1 MVLWEGFF
9 PKSLSSNLKFFY
21 LFFARIIFFFF
32 WEKSDHF
39 SSSIPKI
46 FRRDPVQILCPAH
59 RTWQWF
65 FETRRHD
72 QKLVKFLAQN
82 DANQPEFRKTFL
94 KVNSKA
100 FFFCS
105 AKIHCIILPEEL
117 WSSPPGAGGP
127 PLLLPSTSPSKRRVW
142 TSKISPP
149 FLVLPEGTFH
159 LAKEVPMVSVAL
171 PSIWIEKFFSLTIPK
186 FSKHLEK
193 WIEISVD
200 NIDLRACL
208 GKLTDDW

>member
-21 LFFARIIFFFF
+21 LFFARIFFFFF

-100 FFFCS
+100 FFFVPQKFTALSSQRNSEAPLLEQEGRHCFYPQPPPQKEEYEL
-105 AKIHCIILPEEL
+105 AKFRPLF
-117 WSSPPGAGGP
+117 WSSQ
-127 PLLLPSTSPSKRRVW
+127 KE
-142 TSKISPP
+142 P
-149 FLVLPEGTFH
+149 FT
-159 LAKEVPMVSVAL
+159 
-171 PSIWIEKFFSLTIPK
+171 
-186 FSKHLEK
+186 
-193 WIEISVD
+193 
-200 NIDLRACL
+200 
-208 GKLTDDW
+208 